1 MSACDQAASDKGLDL
16 QAVVAELSA
25 LQRPSELPDLGT
37 PTELIEHIVARYHE
51 VHRAQLPELI
61 RMARRVEAVHRDN
74 PNTPHGLADALETME
89 QELLMHMHKE
99 EAVLFPML
107 RAGGNSFVSQPIAM
121 MRHEHNDHGEALEH
135 LASLTN
141 DITPPMGACNTWR
154 ALYTGLAQL
163 REDLINHIHLEE
175 QHPFRNSSRPRN
187 RKAAAAVAA
196 AAHEAPGHPHA
207 RGPDRPGA
215 RVRRRACRR
224 PAGPAVRPRHWRA
237 LDTHLERMVEFWST
251 VALGTRSFKGDVFGK
266 HMAVDGVAPRHF
278 AVWLRLWGQHRARV
292 RARGGTRAA
301 DRGPRHCAQPVSRL
315 FRLTA
320 CWLAGAQR
328 RQQPA

>member
-1 MSACDQAASDKGLDL
+1 MNAIADASTIDPSQAIGQIAVQLPGATAVFRRLKLDFCCGGHVSLDQAASDKGLDL
-16 QAVVAELSA
+16 QAVVHELSA

-37 PTELIEHIVARYHE
+37 PTELVEHIIARYHE

-163 REDLINHIHLEE
+163 REDLIDHIHLENNILFPQFE
-175 QHPFRNSSRPRN
+175 Q
-187 RKAAAAVAA
+187 A
-196 AAHEAPGHPHA
+196 
-207 RGPDRPGA
+207 
-215 RVRRRACRR
+215 
-224 PAGPAVRPRHWRA
+224 
-237 LDTHLERMVEFWST
+237 
-251 VALGTRSFKGDVFGK
+251 
-266 HMAVDGVAPRHF
+266 
-278 AVWLRLWGQHRARV
+278 
-292 RARGGTRAA
+292 
-301 DRGPRHCAQPVSRL
+301 AQPQGCGGGGCGC
-315 FRLTA
+315 A
-320 CWLAGAQR
+320 
-328 RQQPA
+328 

>member
-1 MSACDQAASDKGLDL
+1 MNAIADASTIDPSQAIGQIAVQLPGATAVFRRLKLDFCCGGHVSLDQAASDKGLDL
-16 QAVVAELSA
+16 QAVVHELSA

-37 PTELIEHIVARYHE
+37 PTELVEHIIARYHE
-51 VHRAQLPELI
+51 VHREQLPELI

-163 REDLINHIHLEE
+163 REDLINHIHLENNILFPQFE
-175 QHPFRNSSRPRN
+175 Q
-187 RKAAAAVAA
+187 A
-196 AAHEAPGHPHA
+196 
-207 RGPDRPGA
+207 
-215 RVRRRACRR
+215 
-224 PAGPAVRPRHWRA
+224 
-237 LDTHLERMVEFWST
+237 
-251 VALGTRSFKGDVFGK
+251 
-266 HMAVDGVAPRHF
+266 
-278 AVWLRLWGQHRARV
+278 
-292 RARGGTRAA
+292 
-301 DRGPRHCAQPVSRL
+301 AQPQGCGGGGCGC
-315 FRLTA
+315 A
-320 CWLAGAQR
+320 
-328 RQQPA
+328 

>member
-1 MSACDQAASDKGLDL
+1 MNAIADASTIDPSQAIGQIAVQLPGATAVFRRLKLDFCCGGHVSLDQAASDKGLDL
-16 QAVVAELSA
+16 QAVVHELSA

-37 PTELIEHIVARYHE
+37 PTELVEHIIARYHE

-135 LASLTN
+135 LAS

-163 REDLINHIHLEE
+163 REDLINHIHLENNILFPQFE
-175 QHPFRNSSRPRN
+175 Q
-187 RKAAAAVAA
+187 A
-196 AAHEAPGHPHA
+196 
-207 RGPDRPGA
+207 
-215 RVRRRACRR
+215 
-224 PAGPAVRPRHWRA
+224 
-237 LDTHLERMVEFWST
+237 
-251 VALGTRSFKGDVFGK
+251 
-266 HMAVDGVAPRHF
+266 
-278 AVWLRLWGQHRARV
+278 
-292 RARGGTRAA
+292 
-301 DRGPRHCAQPVSRL
+301 AQPQGCGGGGCGC
-315 FRLTA
+315 A
-320 CWLAGAQR
+320 
-328 RQQPA
+328 

>member
-1 MSACDQAASDKGLDL
+1 MNAIADASTIDPSQAIGQIAVQLPGATAVFRRLKLDFCCGGHVSLDQAASDKGLDL
-16 QAVVAELSA
+16 QAVVHELSA

-37 PTELIEHIVARYHE
+37 PTELVEHIIARYHE

-74 PNTPHGLADALETME
+74 PNTPHGLAAALETME
-89 QELLMHMHKE
+89 QELLTHMHKE

-163 REDLINHIHLEE
+163 REDLINHIHLENNILFPQFE
-175 QHPFRNSSRPRN
+175 Q
-187 RKAAAAVAA
+187 A
-196 AAHEAPGHPHA
+196 
-207 RGPDRPGA
+207 
-215 RVRRRACRR
+215 
-224 PAGPAVRPRHWRA
+224 
-237 LDTHLERMVEFWST
+237 
-251 VALGTRSFKGDVFGK
+251 
-266 HMAVDGVAPRHF
+266 
-278 AVWLRLWGQHRARV
+278 
-292 RARGGTRAA
+292 
-301 DRGPRHCAQPVSRL
+301 AQPQGCGGGGCGC
-315 FRLTA
+315 A
-320 CWLAGAQR
+320 
-328 RQQPA
+328 

>member
-1 MSACDQAASDKGLDL
+1 MNAIADASTIDPSQAIGQIAVQLPGATAVFRRLKLDFCCGGHVSLDQAASDKGLDL
-16 QAVVAELSA
+16 QAVVHELSA
-25 LQRPSELPDLGT
+25 LQRPTELPDAGT
-37 PTELIEHIVARYHE
+37 PTELIDHIVARYHE

-163 REDLINHIHLEE
+163 REDLINHIHLENNLLFPRFE
-175 QHPFRNSSRPRN
+175 QAQTQGSQ
-187 RKAAAAVAA
+187 
-196 AAHEAPGHPHA
+196 G
-207 RGPDRPGA
+207 
-215 RVRRRACRR
+215 C
-224 PAGPAVRPRHWRA
+224 
-237 LDTHLERMVEFWST
+237 
-251 VALGTRSFKGDVFGK
+251 
-266 HMAVDGVAPRHF
+266 
-278 AVWLRLWGQHRARV
+278 
-292 RARGGTRAA
+292 GG
-301 DRGPRHCAQPVSRL
+301 GGCGCA
-315 FRLTA
+315 
-320 CWLAGAQR
+320 
-328 RQQPA
+328 